1 MVLAGYDAASTHIVK
16 PKPHDLPEATKVE
29 LATMRLSELC
39 GIDTPARGEITAQRK
54 TAYIVERFDR
64 RLEEG
69 RIVRLRQ
76 EDFLQAL
83 GLPTRDKYDP
93 SADDCLDLLQR
104 IDASGSLSYRWL
116 ERLAFN
122 TSSANSDAHAK
133 NYSLILD
140 PASGIRLSPQYD
152 AVATRYWPEFNWELT
167 MPLNEITPSR
177 STPRPR
183 IGRIWRHV
191 TVSMV
196 RGWRIWPGVWRGR
209 SSPAYPNPAR
219 AWTRGW
225 PIA

>member
-1 MVLAGYDAASTHIVK
+1 MLPSTHIVK

-93 SADDCLDLLQR
+93 SADDCLELLQR

-152 AVATRYWPEFNWELT
+152 AVATRYWPE
-167 MPLNEITPSR
+167 
-177 STPRPR
+177 ST
-183 IGRIWRHV
+183 GN
-191 TVSMV
+191 
-196 RGWRIWPGVWRGR
+196 
-209 SSPAYPNPAR
+209 SPCR
-219 AWTRGW
+219 
-225 PIA
+225 

>member
-1 MVLAGYDAASTHIVK
+1 MLPSTHIVK

-93 SADDCLDLLQR
+93 SR
-104 IDASGSLSYRWL
+104 R
-116 ERLAFN
+116 R
-122 TSSANSDAHAK
+122 
-133 NYSLILD
+133 
-140 PASGIRLSPQYD
+140 
-152 AVATRYWPEFNWELT
+152 
-167 MPLNEITPSR
+167 
-177 STPRPR
+177 
-183 IGRIWRHV
+183 
-191 TVSMV
+191 
-196 RGWRIWPGVWRGR
+196 
-209 SSPAYPNPAR
+209 
-219 AWTRGW
+219 
-225 PIA
+225 

>member
-1 MVLAGYDAASTHIVK
+1 M
-16 PKPHDLPEATKVE
+16 
-29 LATMRLSELC
+29 
-39 GIDTPARGEITAQRK
+39 
-54 TAYIVERFDR
+54 ERFDR

-93 SADDCLDLLQR
+93 SADDCLELLQR

-152 AVATRYWPEFNWELT
+152 AVATRYSG
-167 MPLNEITPSR
+167 IGPS
-177 STPRPR
+177 S
-183 IGRIWRHV
+183 IGN
-191 TVSMV
+191 
-196 RGWRIWPGVWRGR
+196 
-209 SSPAYPNPAR
+209 SPCR
-219 AWTRGW
+219 
-225 PIA
+225 